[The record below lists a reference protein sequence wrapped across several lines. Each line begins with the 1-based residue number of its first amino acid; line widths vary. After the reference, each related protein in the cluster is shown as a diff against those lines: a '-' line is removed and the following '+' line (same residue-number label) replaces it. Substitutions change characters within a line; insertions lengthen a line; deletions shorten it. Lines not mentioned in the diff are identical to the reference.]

1 MPPERGVAV
10 NWFRELFIKNT
21 GLRKVVRQY
30 MGADACP
37 VPEGQGSW
45 LETSVSKLTTEAPV
59 NGGRNNDGPKVAK
72 FIVEYVS
79 TCTKGVI
86 I

>member
-10 NWFRELFIKNT
+10 NWFGELFIKNT

-37 VPEGQGSW
+37 VPEGQGGW

-72 FIVEYVS
+72 FIVE
-79 TCTKGVI
+79 
-86 I
+86 

>member
-1 MPPERGVAV
+1 M
-10 NWFRELFIKNT
+10 ELFIKNT

-45 LETSVSKLTTEAPV
+45 LVISIAKLTTEAPV
-59 NGGRNNDGPKVAK
+59 NGGRNYDGPKVAK
-72 FIVEYVS
+72 FIVEKVS

>member
-1 MPPERGVAV
+1 MPSERGVAV

-21 GLRKVVRQY
+21 GLRKVVRRY

-72 FIVEYVS
+72 FIVE
-79 TCTKGVI
+79 
-86 I
+86 

>member
-10 NWFRELFIKNT
+10 NWFRELSIKNT

-72 FIVEYVS
+72 FIVE
-79 TCTKGVI
+79 
-86 I
+86 

>member
-21 GLRKVVRQY
+21 GLRKLVRQY

-59 NGGRNNDGPKVAK
+59 NGVRNYDGPKVAK
-72 FIVEYVS
+72 FIVE
-79 TCTKGVI
+79 
-86 I
+86 

>member
-59 NGGRNNDGPKVAK
+59 NGGRNDDGPKGAK
-72 FIVEYVS
+72 FIVE
-79 TCTKGVI
+79 
-86 I
+86 

>member
-1 MPPERGVAV
+1 MPPERGAAV

-72 FIVEYVS
+72 FIVE
-79 TCTKGVI
+79 
-86 I
+86 

>member
-1 MPPERGVAV
+1 VPPERGVAV
-10 NWFRELFIKNT
+10 NRFRELFIKNT

-59 NGGRNNDGPKVAK
+59 NGGRNYDGPKVAK
-72 FIVEYVS
+72 FIVE
-79 TCTKGVI
+79 
-86 I
+86 

>member
-72 FIVEYVS
+72 FIVD
-79 TCTKGVI
+79 KFRPARKA
-86 I
+86 

>member
-10 NWFRELFIKNT
+10 NWFRELVIKNT

-72 FIVEYVS
+72 FIVE
-79 TCTKGVI
+79 
-86 I
+86 

>member
-10 NWFRELFIKNT
+10 NWFRELFIKST

-72 FIVEYVS
+72 FIVE
-79 TCTKGVI
+79 
-86 I
+86 

>member
-10 NWFRELFIKNT
+10 NWFRELFIENT

-59 NGGRNNDGPKVAK
+59 NGGRNDDGPKVAK
-72 FIVEYVS
+72 FIVE
-79 TCTKGVI
+79 
-86 I
+86 

>member
-1 MPPERGVAV
+1 MKRF
-10 NWFRELFIKNT
+10 WELFIKNT
-21 GLRKVVRQY
+21 GHRKVVRQY

-59 NGGRNNDGPKVAK
+59 NGGRNYDGPKVAK
-72 FIVEYVS
+72 FIVE
-79 TCTKGVI
+79 
-86 I
+86 

>member
-1 MPPERGVAV
+1 MNR
-10 NWFRELFIKNT
+10 FRELFIKNT

-72 FIVEYVS
+72 FIVESVS

>member
-1 MPPERGVAV
+1 
-10 NWFRELFIKNT
+10 
-21 GLRKVVRQY
+21 

-59 NGGRNNDGPKVAK
+59 NGGCNYDSPKVNLASLSK
-72 FIVEYVS
+72 
-79 TCTKGVI
+79 TKLYAGNSSFLQEFVFFLQNLAGTPQMFR
-86 I
+86 

>member
-1 MPPERGVAV
+1 MPPERGVVV

-72 FIVEYVS
+72 FIVE
-79 TCTKGVI
+79 
-86 I
+86 

>member
-59 NGGRNNDGPKVAK
+59 NGGRNYDAPKVAK
-72 FIVEYVS
+72 FIVE
-79 TCTKGVI
+79 
-86 I
+86 

>member
-30 MGADACP
+30 MGADSCP

-72 FIVEYVS
+72 FIVE
-79 TCTKGVI
+79 
-86 I
+86 

>member
-59 NGGRNNDGPKVAK
+59 NGGRNNVGPKVAK
-72 FIVEYVS
+72 FIVE
-79 TCTKGVI
+79 
-86 I
+86 

>member
-59 NGGRNNDGPKVAK
+59 NGGRDNDGPKVAK
-72 FIVEYVS
+72 FIVE
-79 TCTKGVI
+79 
-86 I
+86 

>member
-30 MGADACP
+30 MGAHACP

-59 NGGRNNDGPKVAK
+59 NGGRNDDGPKVAK
-72 FIVEYVS
+72 FIVE
-79 TCTKGVI
+79 
-86 I
+86 

>member
-1 MPPERGVAV
+1 MTSEEGVPPERGVAV

-59 NGGRNNDGPKVAK
+59 DGGRNYDGPKVAK
-72 FIVEYVS
+72 FIVE
-79 TCTKGVI
+79 
-86 I
+86 

>member
-10 NWFRELFIKNT
+10 NWFWELFIKNT

-59 NGGRNNDGPKVAK
+59 NGGRNDDGPKVAK
-72 FIVEYVS
+72 FIVE
-79 TCTKGVI
+79 
-86 I
+86 

>member
-10 NWFRELFIKNT
+10 YWFRELFIKNT

-72 FIVEYVS
+72 FIVE
-79 TCTKGVI
+79 
-86 I
+86 

>member
-1 MPPERGVAV
+1 MTRF
-10 NWFRELFIKNT
+10 WQLFIKNT

-45 LETSVSKLTTEAPV
+45 LAISIAKLTTEAPV
-59 NGGRNNDGPKVAK
+59 NGGRNYDGYFRA
-72 FIVEYVS
+72 
-79 TCTKGVI
+79 VI
-86 I
+86 KENYMLGLT

>member
-1 MPPERGVAV
+1 MPPEGGVAV
-10 NWFRELFIKNT
+10 NWFRELLIKNT

-59 NGGRNNDGPKVAK
+59 NGGRNDDGPKVAK
-72 FIVEYVS
+72 FIVE
-79 TCTKGVI
+79 
-86 I
+86 

>member
-59 NGGRNNDGPKVAK
+59 NGGRNDDGPKVAK
-72 FIVEYVS
+72 FIVE
-79 TCTKGVI
+79 
-86 I
+86 

>member
-10 NWFRELFIKNT
+10 NWFRELSIKNT

-59 NGGRNNDGPKVAK
+59 NGGRNDDGPKVAK
-72 FIVEYVS
+72 FIVE
-79 TCTKGVI
+79 
-86 I
+86 

>member
-10 NWFRELFIKNT
+10 NWFRELFTKNT

-59 NGGRNNDGPKVAK
+59 NGSRNYDGPKVAK
-72 FIVEYVS
+72 FIVE
-79 TCTKGVI
+79 
-86 I
+86 

>member
-45 LETSVSKLTTEAPV
+45 LEASVSKLTTEAPV
-59 NGGRNNDGPKVAK
+59 NGGRNYDGPKVAK
-72 FIVEYVS
+72 FIVE
-79 TCTKGVI
+79 
-86 I
+86 

>member
-59 NGGRNNDGPKVAK
+59 NGGRNDDGPKVAK
-72 FIVEYVS
+72 LIVE
-79 TCTKGVI
+79 
-86 I
+86 

>member
-21 GLRKVVRQY
+21 GLRKVARQY

-59 NGGRNNDGPKVAK
+59 NGGRNDDGPKVAK
-72 FIVEYVS
+72 FIVE
-79 TCTKGVI
+79 
-86 I
+86 

>member
-72 FIVEYVS
+72 IIVE
-79 TCTKGVI
+79 
-86 I
+86 

>member
-1 MPPERGVAV
+1 MPPERGDAV

-72 FIVEYVS
+72 FIVE
-79 TCTKGVI
+79 
-86 I
+86 

>member
-1 MPPERGVAV
+1 M
-10 NWFRELFIKNT
+10 ELFIKNT

-45 LETSVSKLTTEAPV
+45 LVISIAKLTTEAPV
-59 NGGRNNDGPKVAK
+59 NSGRNNDGPKVAK
-72 FIVEYVS
+72 FIVE
-79 TCTKGVI
+79 
-86 I
+86 

>member
-45 LETSVSKLTTEAPV
+45 LETSVWKLTTEAPV

-72 FIVEYVS
+72 FIVE
-79 TCTKGVI
+79 
-86 I
+86 